1 MQQRLHLLAQA
12 AHALE
17 MAQHPQRD
25 EVPHAERPPQ
35 PLGTAHPREHP
46 FHGGEQLGKHGL
58 VGEAM
63 HQGHESVADHWGH
76 TLWWFCNTPARPH

>member
-1 MQQRLHLLAQA
+1 MQQPLHLLAQA

-25 EVPHAERPPQ
+25 EIAHTQGPPQ
-35 PLGTAHPREHP
+35 PLGAAHPREDSP
-46 FHGGEQLGKHGL
+46 YRRKQLGKHSL

-63 HQGHESVADHWGH
+63 HQAYESVENHWGH
-76 TLWWFCNTPARPH
+76 ALWWFCNTPAGPY